1 MVIALSAAE
10 GGLIPLNAAAAVV
23 IGANLGTTT
32 TALISVFG
40 ATATAKR
47 VAVSHVVFNLV
58 TALVAIIILA
68 PMLWLVNGVES
79 LFNLDAS
86 PSVSL
91 AVFHSLFNIIGVLL
105 MWPVSSRMVKFL
117 TKSFTTNEEKESA
130 PRFLDKNVM
139 ALPYIAVDSIVSEAD
154 DSVFLDPESKGH
166 HVIRILPGV

>member
-130 PRFLDKNVM
+130 PPFPR
-139 ALPYIAVDSIVSEAD
+139 
-154 DSVFLDPESKGH
+154 
-166 HVIRILPGV
+166 